1 MGGGGG
7 VAPSQPS
14 VCQPWGSLQAGG
26 SPTSPSA
33 FPLSGCCP
41 HPLFLLQR
49 IVLSFD
55 FPFYG
60 HLLRQVTIATGG
72 EWGRGPGVEHGH

>member
-1 MGGGGG
+1 MPVGTD
-7 VAPSQPS
+7 PSPC
-14 VCQPWGSLQAGG
+14 VPADPRADCD
-26 SPTSPSA
+26 
-33 FPLSGCCP
+33 P
-41 HPLFLLQR
+41 HPVSFPQR

-72 EWGRGPGVEHGH
+72 ESGWGWVLWWEGWTWLWCWL